1 MLLIRV
7 TLLSAALANASTLF
21 SVAIP
26 SINNSTLVGTS
37 QTISSPSKSIPASQT
52 PGPVGT
58 CTSIEGKAMQTCFQ
72 WPQPGQP
79 HPTAS
84 ATTSTSQN
92 ATTSTAPGAQSYT
105 ASPPAATSHTSTTPP
120 PSSSPLPPSSTP
132 PAHSAPIPAST
143 STSSPK
149 CPVPHLSHRS
159 SSPLTVPISDN
170 PSNTTLPASSPLP
183 SAPAPADDCTLSI
196 DSPLNLCS
204 RGRNPR
210 LGLERWRWVQ
220 E

>member
-92 ATTSTAPGAQSYT
+92 ATTSTAPDGGRNESGCGA
-105 ASPPAATSHTSTTPP
+105 
-120 PSSSPLPPSSTP
+120 
-132 PAHSAPIPAST
+132 
-143 STSSPK
+143 
-149 CPVPHLSHRS
+149 CGV
-159 SSPLTVPISDN
+159 
-170 PSNTTLPASSPLP
+170 
-183 SAPAPADDCTLSI
+183 ADDDVFDESEGGGGWAVMM
-196 DSPLNLCS
+196 D
-204 RGRNPR
+204 
-210 LGLERWRWVQ
+210 WV
-220 E
+220 EGCCRF